1 MRIGQNLRVDYP
13 DDDLKDRV
21 ESFLFSRHFPGFR
34 ELSVQVQNGT
44 VTVSGEVNSYYEKQ
58 IAINSCRR
66 VAGVLGVADEIQ
78 VHEPLQS
85 RADSS
90 PRKPR

>member
-1 MRIGQNLRVDYP
+1 MRIGQHLRVDYP
-13 DDDLKDRV
+13 DDDLRDRV

-34 ELSVQVQNGT
+34 DLSVRVRDGNVT
-44 VTVSGEVNSYYEKQ
+44 VTGEVGSYYEKQ

-66 VAGVLGVADEIQ
+66 VAGVLSVSDEIH
-78 VHEPLQS
+78 VHEAINAGKES
-85 RADSS
+85 N